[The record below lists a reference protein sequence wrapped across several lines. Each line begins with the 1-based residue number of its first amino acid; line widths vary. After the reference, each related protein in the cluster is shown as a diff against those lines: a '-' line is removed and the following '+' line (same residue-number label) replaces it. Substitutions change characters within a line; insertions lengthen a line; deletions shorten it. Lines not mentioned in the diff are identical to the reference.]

1 MADENVKK
9 AQAYLNAMYGHRS
22 EWIPL
27 EENGYTGTVTV
38 SGVIRAFQLQNGLDP
53 VGSVG
58 PDTLKKFKS
67 LPVIEKMNPDDS
79 SIPNVCLLQCALFFK
94 GYAAGG
100 ITGIYYT
107 SGVNAVTKLQE
118 DANIDVTGKVDWKV
132 WAALLSFN
140 WFTEPANPLTKWDRK
155 IQIIQRQLNKEYSDY
170 LSVRACDGIMSRET
184 ALSVLGALQAAEGIL
199 SPNDTLTNLNELN
212 FGEQTTA
219 LFPGPLVSGNSKT
232 KFNKLVQ
239 YGLYFNGY
247 DPGNFDGVFDDATRA
262 AVTNFQNFYAIAD
275 VIKEDIGT
283 VDVSTMQSLLVSRG
297 DTSRYAEACDC
308 SVILNKQQTL
318 DLQKAEYKCVGR
330 YLTGTV
336 GKDFRPKA
344 LTVAEIERITS
355 AGLHIFPIY
364 QDGGYYLDY
373 FKNPSQGSTDATIAI
388 QTATR
393 LGFLHETT
401 IYFAV
406 DFDCLPHE
414 TDDYII
420 KYFQE
425 IYGVFNSS
433 LNEKRYKIGV
443 YGPRQ
448 VCIALADKM
457 LTTSSFVSDMSSGF
471 TGNCGYPL
479 PKNWAFDQFFE
490 TTFTS
495 SPAFSIDKV
504 ARSLEPGEDQGC
516 IDFDEVEY
524 ISKQERINA
533 LYRKCLDDFTVAT
546 THLENIFTADINLPD
561 CSIQIA
567 HFPSAN
573 MEINM
578 YIVTKEKVVVV
589 PDSPSEISIP
599 IELRP
604 DGTVTAN
611 FERTLKQVLSK
622 LDTSGF
628 SEQFYNMAF
637 KKCIS
642 IAEKMQVGTITVK
655 VELKEPNCTE
665 LSVTWKTNKLYL
677 PSDGE
682 GSDSCYLEFSIGWVV
697 QIVIYTPEYKL
708 ASEVI
713 SYAATACAICL
724 VGWALVELGAIAGV
738 GLGTVTTI
746 STALD
751 SIFKLLEKA
760 EIIFLT

>member
-38 SGVIRAFQLQNGLDP
+38 SGVIRAFQLENGLDP

-58 PDTLKKFKS
+58 PATLKKFKS

-79 SIPNVCLLQCALFFK
+79 SVPNVCLLQCALFFK

-107 SGVNAVTKLQE
+107 SGVNAVTQLQK
-118 DANIDVTGKVDWKV
+118 DANIGVTGKVDWKV

-140 WFTEPANPLTKWDRK
+140 WFTEPANPSTKWDPK
-155 IQIIQRQLNKEYSDY
+155 IRMIQRQLNQDYSDY

-212 FGEQTTA
+212 FGEQTSA
-219 LFPGPLVSGNSKT
+219 LFPGPLVMGNTKT
-232 KFNKLVQ
+232 NFNKLVQ

-247 DPGNFDGVFDDATRA
+247 DPGNFDGIFDAATMA
-262 AVTNFQNFYAIAD
+262 AVTKFQDFYAIAK
-275 VIKEDIGT
+275 VMEEDSGT
-283 VDVSTMQSLLVSRG
+283 VGVSTMKSLLVSRG

-308 SVILNKQQTL
+308 SIILNKQQAL
-318 DLQKAEYKCVGR
+318 DLWKAGYKSVGR

-336 GKDFRPKA
+336 GTDFRPKA
-344 LTVAEIERITS
+344 LTVAEIKRITS

-364 QDGGYYLDY
+364 QDGGYYLNY

-393 LGFLHETT
+393 LGFLHGTT

-433 LNEKRYKIGV
+433 LNGKQYKIGV

-448 VCIALADKM
+448 ICIALADKM

-490 TTFTS
+490 TTFAS
-495 SPAFSIDKV
+495 SPSFAIDKV
-504 ARSLEPGEDQGC
+504 ARSLEPGKDQGC
-516 IDFDEVEY
+516 INFDEVEY
-524 ISKQERINA
+524 ITA
-533 LYRKCLDDFTVAT
+533 P
-546 THLENIFTADINLPD
+546 LENIFTANIDLYD
-561 CSIQIA
+561 CRIQVA
-567 HFPSAN
+567 HFPSTN
-573 MEINM
+573 MEINLF
-578 YIVTKEKVVVV
+578 IETKGKAVVA
-589 PDSPSEISIP
+589 PNSPSKFTIP
-599 IELRP
+599 IELNS

-611 FERTLKQVLSK
+611 FEETLKQVLSEI
-622 LDTSGF
+622 DTSGF
-628 SEQFYNMAF
+628 LEQFYDMAF
-637 KKCIS
+637 EKCIS
-642 IAEKMQVGTITVK
+642 IAKEMQEGNVTLQVK
-655 VELKEPNCTE
+655 LKEPNCAE
-665 LSVTWKTNKLYL
+665 LSVTWESNEVYL
-677 PSDGE
+677 PGDGE
-682 GSDSCYLEFSIGWVV
+682 GSESRYLELSIGWIV
-697 QIVIYTPEYKL
+697 QVMIYTPEYKL
-708 ASEVI
+708 AGEIVK
-713 SYAATACAICL
+713 YASVACVGCIA
-724 VGWALVELGAIAGV
+724 GWALVELGAVAGA
-738 GLGTVTTI
+738 GLGTITTI
-746 STALD
+746 YSGLD
-751 SIFKLLEKA
+751 AILKLLERA
-760 EIIFLT
+760 SIILRN